1 MGGVPK
7 QRHTKSRRNKR
18 RMHHF
23 IDAPSLS
30 VCPKCKKPVLLHTVC
45 QSCGYYKGAEV
56 IDVMK
61 KLTKKEKKQKEKEMK
76 AAQEAEGKQNSKKE
90 VSLEELSKK

>member
-18 RMHHF
+18 RSQIF
-23 IDAPSLS
+23 LRSPALVI
-30 VCPKCKKPVLLHTVC
+30 CPHCKKPHLSHTVC
-45 QSCGYYKGAEV
+45 RNCGYYQDREI

-61 KLTKKEKKQKEKEMK
+61 KAEKKKKKRAEKGLEPKTEEKEP
-76 AAQEAEGKQNSKKE
+76 
-90 VSLEELSKK
+90 